1 MGDFVQSRTTTM
13 NVIRFS
19 DLCASGK
26 ARNQRVFIR
35 ADLNVPQD
43 GAGAITEDTRI
54 RASVPCI
61 QLALD
66 AGAAVMVTSHL
77 GRPTEGAFK
86 PEDSLA
92 PVAKRLGELLGRD
105 VPLVAD
111 WVDGVTVAPGQVV
124 LLENC
129 RVNVG
134 EKKNAEPLARKLAA
148 LCDIFVNDAF
158 GTAHRAEGTTYGIAQ
173 YAPIACAGPLLAAE
187 IDAITKALAQPQRP
201 LVAIVAG
208 SKVSTKLTILQSLAK
223 NVDQLIVG
231 GGIANTFMLAAGL
244 NIGKSLAEPALLD
257 DARAV
262 IDAMKARGAEVPIPT
277 DVVTAK
283 TFAADAPATVKK
295 ATDVADDDLILDIGP
310 ETAEKLAQQLKAAGT
325 IVWNGPVG
333 VFEFA
338 AFENGTKVIAQAIAA
353 SSAFSIAGGGDTL
366 AAIAKYG
373 IEKDVGYISTG
384 GGAFLEILEGK
395 TLPAFE
401 ILQKRA
407 AG

>member
-1 MGDFVQSRTTTM
+1 M

-19 DLCASGK
+19 DLCAAGRVK
-26 ARNQRVFIR
+26 GQRVFIR

-43 GAGAITEDTRI
+43 DAGHITEDTRI

-61 QLALD
+61 QMALD

-77 GRPTEGAFK
+77 GRPTEGDFQAA
-86 PEDSLA
+86 DSLA
-92 PVAKRLGELLGRD
+92 PVAKRLGELLGRE
-105 VPLVAD
+105 VPVLSN
-111 WVDGVTVAPGQVV
+111 WVDGVSVEPGQLVM
-124 LLENC
+124 LENC
-129 RVNVG
+129 RVNKG
-134 EKKNAEPLARKLAA
+134 EKKNAPELAHKLAA
-148 LCDIFVNDAF
+148 LCDIFVHDAF

-173 YAPIACAGPLLAAE
+173 FAPIACAGPLLAAE
-187 IDAITKALAQPQRP
+187 IDAISKALANPKRP
-201 LVAIVAG
+201 LAAIVAG
-208 SKVSTKLTILQSLAK
+208 SKVSTKLTILKSLAN

-244 NIGKSLAEPALLD
+244 NIGKSLAEPDLLD
-257 DARAV
+257 QARAV
-262 IDAMKARGAEVPIPT
+262 IEIMKARGAEVPIPT

-283 TFAADAPATVKK
+283 TFAADAVATVKK
-295 ATDVADDDLILDIGP
+295 ATEVADDDLILDIGP
-310 ETAEKLAQQLKAAGT
+310 ETAAKLAAQLKVACT

-338 AFENGTKVIAQAIAA
+338 AFENGTKVIAQAIAE

-373 IEKDVGYISTG
+373 IEKQMGYISTG
-384 GGAFLEILEGK
+384 GGAFLEVLEGK

-401 ILQKRA
+401 ILMKRA